1 MFDQLLESTRALPD
15 SSAILLVHY
24 GDDWLRGSEHC
35 LLDLCL
41 ALKKQGFSPIVWCNA
56 QTLSDALKSHN
67 VPHHCSEMHIFLGYQ
82 KKRYDLYAWYT
93 QVKTGIQLI
102 KKYRPALVHINSAAP
117 CQWMQA
123 ACLLTKTP
131 SITQLHA
138 HYGTFKDR
146 LTLGLHF
153 CNIIMG
159 VSHAA
164 IRALD
169 RDGINRQQTRIILPN
184 AIDAL
189 ALQQQPPI
197 PIKKALGL
205 KQDAILLLS
214 VGSVIK
220 RKGHQFLLNA
230 LCTLNASATLNHHRK
245 PYYVAIIGDGEELDS
260 LKAQC
265 DALNITEY
273 VFFLGNQDN
282 AFGYMLGDADALIS
296 TAIDEVFGLVL
307 AEANLAKIP
316 VIAPNIKGI
325 NSVIKQ
331 HKTGL
336 LYTPNNS
343 LSLQK
348 ALLSLSQHACWQ
360 VRVSRGYYR
369 ALTTFNS
376 HNHIYGI
383 VQAYEQ
389 AIEIHHNNT
398 LLTRFKKWLFVCQ
411 AIKKWAFKKNLLA
424 HCIINKK
431 TAAIK

>member
-1 MFDQLLESTRALPD
+1 MFNQFLESTHALPD
-15 SSAILLVHY
+15 SSTILLVHY
-24 GDDWLRGSEHC
+24 GDNWLRGSEHC
-35 LLDLCL
+35 LLNLCH
-41 ALKKQGFSPIVWCNA
+41 ALKKQGFSPIVWCNTQA
-56 QTLSDALKSHN
+56 LSEALKSHG
-67 VPHHCSEMHIFLGYQ
+67 VPYHCSKMEILLGYQ
-82 KKRYDLYAWYT
+82 KKRYDLCAWYT
-93 QVKTGIQLI
+93 QIKTGINLI
-102 KKYRPALVHINSAAP
+102 KQYKPALVHINSAAP
-117 CQWMQA
+117 CQWMQVA
-123 ACLLTKTP
+123 GLLTNTP
-131 SITQLHA
+131 CITQLHA

-169 RDGINRQQTRIILPN
+169 SDGTNLQQTRIILPN

-189 ALQQQPPI
+189 TLQQQPPVS
-197 PIKKALGL
+197 IKKALGVE
-205 KQDAILLLS
+205 QDAILLLS
-214 VGSVIK
+214 VGSLIK
-220 RKGHQFLLNA
+220 RKGHRFLLDT
-230 LCTLNASATLNHHRK
+230 LHTLNTLSSLAHHK
-245 PYYVAIIGDGEELDS
+245 PYYVAIIGDGEELES
-260 LKAQC
+260 LKEQC
-265 DALNITEY
+265 VALNINKY

-331 HKTGL
+331 YKTGL
-336 LYTPNNS
+336 LYTPNNH

-348 ALLSLSQHACWQ
+348 ALLSLSQHTDWQ

-376 HNHIYGI
+376 HKHIYGI
-383 VQAYEQ
+383 IQAYEQ
-389 AIEIHHNNT
+389 AIDIHQNNT
-398 LLTRFKKWLFVCQ
+398 FLTRFKKSLFVCQ
-411 AIKKWAFKKNLLA
+411 AIQKWILNRTLLA
-424 HCIINKK
+424 RNTLHKK
-431 TAAIK
+431 TAGAK